1 MSTHGTVSNDL
12 SSAHLF
18 ADLLDFDLLDQ
29 SGVLQTTINGVKVV
43 HPSITARDVCLLA
56 GRVEDARWVPPLVC
70 HRERVGSRGTA
81 EARDFHCAA
90 GGQLRRLCSASDC
103 RCSVIDQAC
112 AQFCCTQGFALRV
125 QVTASQ
131 TPDSQ
136 LRPQEIESLH
146 VFMLCRRKEFSPRH
160 VRPVIIRA

>member
-1 MSTHGTVSNDL
+1 MT
-12 SSAHLF
+12 
-18 ADLLDFDLLDQ
+18 
-29 SGVLQTTINGVKVV
+29 
-43 HPSITARDVCLLA
+43 

-70 HRERVGSRGTA
+70 HRERVGSRRTA

-90 GGQLRRLCSASDC
+90 GGQLRRRLCSVSDY
-103 RCSVIDQAC
+103 RCAVTDQAC
-112 AQFCCTQGFALRV
+112 AQFCRTQGFALRV

-136 LRPQEIESLH
+136 VRPQEIESLH

-160 VRPVIIRA
+160 ARPAILCA